1 MSAARFRRNY
11 ADDAT
16 LEDRVFELL
25 ETCFPGIGNRR
36 RECARLGAS
45 WTHCSVPF
53 VLEENGRIVA
63 AVLVGLGSGAH
74 DGDEVSGARCGGEVE
89 AEGIDLHALLDR

>member
-36 RECARLGAS
+36 RALTRGVTRGRDNRNDLGRLRLRSLFLERQTVFHEAR
-45 WTHCSVPF
+45 
-53 VLEENGRIVA
+53 GR
-63 AVLVGLGSGAH
+63 
-74 DGDEVSGARCGGEVE
+74 
-89 AEGIDLHALLDR
+89 